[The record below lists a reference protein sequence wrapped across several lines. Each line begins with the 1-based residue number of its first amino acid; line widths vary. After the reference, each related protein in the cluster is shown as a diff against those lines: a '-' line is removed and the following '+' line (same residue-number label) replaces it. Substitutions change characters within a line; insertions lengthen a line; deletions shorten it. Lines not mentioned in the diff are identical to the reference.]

1 MKKYRIVFLLLL
13 SCILWYS
20 CTDWLDYK
28 PSDKQSEEQQ
38 FSSKDG
44 FYAAV
49 NGVYNRM
56 SGNSLYGKYLSYD
69 MIDILGQYYAVEQS
83 DESDYYKYLRALT
96 EWDYSNESVTSVLSS
111 IWNEAYSTIMNTNV
125 VLKNIED
132 DAVKDKVLPE
142 QELSLIHI

>member
-1 MKKYRIVFLLLL
+1 MKKYRIVFPLLL

-96 EWDYSNESVTSVLSS
+96 EWDYSNESVTGVLSS
-111 IWNEAYSTIMNTNV
+111 IWNEGCPCNAAFGYVAFVRADYGEKSGWTRYP
-125 VLKNIED
+125 L
-132 DAVKDKVLPE
+132 
-142 QELSLIHI
+142 Q

>member
-1 MKKYRIVFLLLL
+1 MKKYRIVFPLLL
-13 SCILWYS
+13 SCIVWYS

-69 MIDILGQYYAVEQS
+69 MIDIL
-83 DESDYYKYLRALT
+83 
-96 EWDYSNESVTSVLSS
+96 
-111 IWNEAYSTIMNTNV
+111 
-125 VLKNIED
+125 
-132 DAVKDKVLPE
+132 
-142 QELSLIHI
+142 ELSLIARLLPTVIKSSRMKVIIINTCGP

>member
-1 MKKYRIVFLLLL
+1 MKKYRIVFPLLL

-69 MIDILGQYYAVEQS
+69 MIDILGNIT
-83 DESDYYKYLRALT
+83 L
-96 EWDYSNESVTSVLSS
+96 WSS
-111 IWNEAYSTIMNTNV
+111 RMKAIIINTCG
-125 VLKNIED
+125 L
-132 DAVKDKVLPE
+132 
-142 QELSLIHI
+142 

>member
-96 EWDYSNESVTSVLSS
+96 EWDYSNGRLQ
-111 IWNEAYSTIMNTNV
+111 AY
-125 VLKNIED
+125 
-132 DAVKDKVLPE
+132 
-142 QELSLIHI
+142 

>member
-1 MKKYRIVFLLLL
+1 MKKYRIVFPLLL

-49 NGVYNRM
+49 NG
-56 SGNSLYGKYLSYD
+56 
-69 MIDILGQYYAVEQS
+69 AHC
-83 DESDYYKYLRALT
+83 
-96 EWDYSNESVTSVLSS
+96 
-111 IWNEAYSTIMNTNV
+111 
-125 VLKNIED
+125 
-132 DAVKDKVLPE
+132 
-142 QELSLIHI
+142 LI

>member
-1 MKKYRIVFLLLL
+1 MKKYRIVFPLLL

-83 DESDYYKYLRALT
+83 DESDYYKLAGSDRVGLFERVGYRRT
-96 EWDYSNESVTSVLSS
+96 EQYMERSLFDDYE
-111 IWNEAYSTIMNTNV
+111 YQCG
-125 VLKNIED
+125 IE
-132 DAVKDKVLPE
+132 E
-142 QELSLIHI
+142 HRG

>member
-1 MKKYRIVFLLLL
+1 MKKYRIVFPLLL

-83 DESDYYKYLRALT
+83 DESERVGYRRTEQYMERSLFDDYEYQCG
-96 EWDYSNESVTSVLSS
+96 
-111 IWNEAYSTIMNTNV
+111 
-125 VLKNIED
+125 IE
-132 DAVKDKVLPE
+132 E
-142 QELSLIHI
+142 HRG

>member
-1 MKKYRIVFLLLL
+1 MKKYRIVFPLLL

-69 MIDILGQYYAVEQS
+69 MIDILGQYYAVEQ
-83 DESDYYKYLRALT
+83 DRK
-96 EWDYSNESVTSVLSS
+96 SVV
-111 IWNEAYSTIMNTNV
+111 
-125 VLKNIED
+125 
-132 DAVKDKVLPE
+132 
-142 QELSLIHI
+142 

>member
-1 MKKYRIVFLLLL
+1 MKKYRIVFPLLL

-69 MIDILGQYYAVEQS
+69 MIRVGLFERVGYRRTEQYMERS
-83 DESDYYKYLRALT
+83 LFDDYEYQCG
-96 EWDYSNESVTSVLSS
+96 
-111 IWNEAYSTIMNTNV
+111 
-125 VLKNIED
+125 IE
-132 DAVKDKVLPE
+132 E
-142 QELSLIHI
+142 HRG

>member
-69 MIDILGQYYAVEQS
+69 MIDILGHIT
-83 DESDYYKYLRALT
+83 L
-96 EWDYSNESVTSVLSS
+96 WSS
-111 IWNEAYSTIMNTNV
+111 RMKAIIINTCG
-125 VLKNIED
+125 L
-132 DAVKDKVLPE
+132 
-142 QELSLIHI
+142 